1 MNNNG
6 IIMEVM
12 SRNPKRILNKMEN
25 YALYEAGLFGNK
37 AMTWN
42 SYEEIL
48 QNGWKGGV
56 CMRSKKGIARSE
68 VKYNVSLKELPK
80 HIDDWKWL
88 GIPEEMISFN
98 QSMPDKHLIL
108 QGEILREGELFCL
121 YYSTVKKPMNLALKE
136 RSGEIIGSEEVREVL
151 MQKLVKESYADLENL
166 LTEFPHS
173 VVEFSAY
180 SIPVGNL
187 ADTGRNTVFWEV
199 RNY

>member
-1 MNNNG
+1 MNNDG
-6 IIMEVM
+6 IIREVM
-12 SRNPKRILNKMEN
+12 SRNPKKILDKAEN

-42 SYEEIL
+42 SYKEIL
-48 QNGWKGGV
+48 QSDWKGGV

-68 VKYNVSLKELPK
+68 VKYNVPLKELPK
-80 HIDDWKWL
+80 HIEDWKWL

-98 QSMPDKHLIL
+98 QSMPDEHLIL
-108 QGEILREGELFCL
+108 QGEILREGNLFCL
-121 YYSTVKKPMNLALKE
+121 LYSTVKKPMNIALKE
-136 RSGEIIGSEEVREVL
+136 KSQEIIGFDAAKVL
-151 MQKLVKESYADLENL
+151 RRNLAEESYADLENL
-166 LTEFPHS
+166 LTEFPYS

-187 ADTGRNTVFWEV
+187 SHTGRNTVFWEV